1 MVKMYFLFI
10 WHNARER
17 ELNSKLIVEMNG
29 NQTTIKAPQTE
40 LDKEASKM
48 FAFDYSYW
56 SFDGYHEEEDGY
68 FTPVEGS
75 NYCDQRR
82 IFNDLGQDIL
92 NNAFD
97 GFNSA
102 IFAYGQ
108 TGSGSKQI

>member
-1 MVKMYFLFI
+1 MVDQ
-10 WHNARER
+10 
-17 ELNSKLIVEMNG
+17 S
-29 NQTTIKAPQTE
+29 TILKSTATE
-40 LDKEASKM
+40 PSR
-48 FAFDYSYW
+48 AFTFDHSYW

-68 FTPVEGS
+68 FSPLEGS

-108 TGSGSKQI
+108 TGSGSKTNSNEYVLCIYIWKVLQTHTAINAYN